1 VLVDDNENIMNTMI
15 IKLIVVAAFLTFGR
29 GSSVAQ
35 LLTPDLK
42 AVPEGKGWKG
52 TIADAKLVEKDG
64 AAAIEFDNRG
74 PYVVWLD
81 GFEFSAGTIEF
92 DAKGKSAPPQNG
104 FVGVAFRVVGVTTY
118 DAVYFR
124 PFNFRASDRE
134 KRSHAVQYTSEPRWP
149 WHKLREEK
157 PGQFEKPIE
166 PAPDGDAWFHARI
179 VVEKRK
185 VKVFVNGATEPSLV
199 VDELSDRP
207 GGSVGLWCNGYGV
220 IANLKIM
227 PNK

>member
-1 VLVDDNENIMNTMI
+1 MI

-29 GSSVAQ
+29 DSSVAQ
-35 LLTPDLK
+35 FLTPDLK
-42 AVPEGKGWKG
+42 TVPEGKGWKG
-52 TIADAKLVEKDG
+52 TTADAKLVEKDG
-64 AAAIEFDNRG
+64 AAAIEFNQPG
-74 PYVVWLD
+74 PGGPGVVWMD
-81 GFEFSAGTIEF
+81 GFEFGAGAIEF
-92 DAKGKSAPPQNG
+92 DAKGKSAPNSSY
-104 FVGVAFRVVGVTTY
+104 VGVAFHVAGATNY

-124 PFNFRASDRE
+124 PFNFRASDPQ
-134 KRSHAVQYTSEPRWP
+134 KRSHAVQYMSEPQWP
-149 WHKLREEK
+149 WHKLREGK

-179 VVEKRK
+179 VVEKRQ
-185 VKVFVNGATEPSLV
+185 VKVFVNGASEPSLA